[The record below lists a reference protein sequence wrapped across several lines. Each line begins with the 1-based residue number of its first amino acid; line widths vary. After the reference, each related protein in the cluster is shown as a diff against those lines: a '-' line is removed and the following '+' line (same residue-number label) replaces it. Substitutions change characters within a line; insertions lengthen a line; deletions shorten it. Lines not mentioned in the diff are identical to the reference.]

1 MASCPKPSSKAIRD
15 SIEISDKAETA
26 KLNTRRMGKLERE
39 AAIDRLTREMKQAAK
54 LLDFENAAF
63 CGTRSTAC
71 AGREPHP
78 DSDAEAQRR
87 QTPKRGRKHGGKTIR
102 SLFEVHESTT

>member
-1 MASCPKPSSKAIRD
+1 MPKTIVKAIRD

-54 LLDFENAAF
+54 LLEFEHAAF
-63 CGTRSTAC
+63 LRDQIDRLRRGENPTV
-71 AGREPHP
+71 
-78 DSDAEAQRR
+78 DSAAEDERR
-87 QTPKRGRKHGGKTIR
+87 QNHAQTQKRGRKHFGKR
-102 SLFEVHESTT
+102 